1 MGLIFLTLLLTY
13 QIQTLAF
20 ALLILIVPINNIPIK
35 TGVFNK
41 LFQCIF
47 SETLNE
53 DFILGTKVV
62 FYLRDVR
69 NGQGN
74 KDIARKCKYISHF
87 LSLLFASNREKPRVP
102 LKSFNSSFL
111 T

>member
-1 MGLIFLTLLLTY
+1 MIIT
-13 QIQTLAF
+13 
-20 ALLILIVPINNIPIK
+20 ALHGSLESNLKQLVEKEQSSN
-35 TGVFNK
+35 
-41 LFQCIF
+41 
-47 SETLNE
+47 
-53 DFILGTKVV
+53 
-62 FYLRDVR
+62 
-69 NGQGN
+69 GN